1 MEVALILIL
10 ALGLAGII
18 VGVLVPKAK
27 FLAVIAGCI
36 LLYVV
41 TLFAWTLALW
51 VGFVSFDRL
60 LAPVRWTQYERVVG
74 ASLYFGVPLL
84 PPLLLLSFFAGRSL
98 RRRKKSRVKS

>member
-1 MEVALILIL
+1 MEAALILVL
-10 ALGLAGII
+10 ALGLAGIAA
-18 VGVLVPKAK
+18 GVLVPKAR

-41 TLFAWTLALW
+41 TFFAWAMALW
-51 VGFVSFDRL
+51 VGFISFDRL
-60 LAPVRWTQYERVVG
+60 LAPVRWTEYEGVVG

-98 RRRKKSRVKS
+98 RRRKKSRVTS